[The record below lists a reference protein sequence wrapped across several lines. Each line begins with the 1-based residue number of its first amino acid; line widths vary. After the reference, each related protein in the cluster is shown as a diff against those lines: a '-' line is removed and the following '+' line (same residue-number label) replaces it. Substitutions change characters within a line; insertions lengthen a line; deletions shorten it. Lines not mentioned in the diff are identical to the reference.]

1 MAIRWHA
8 GTGRTRNLLVLSVLL
23 GVPVTQPLAQTQ
35 TAGGF
40 EQLGIRTETWN
51 IFPSLGLSAVYDDNV
66 FAVPDDSDFLESD
79 ISFVLTP
86 QVTAVANTQ
95 RHAFSVFAGGSIGR
109 FVEQTDQNFNNYNV
123 GGSARWDL
131 SRTLNVSSSFGFSQ
145 TREDQADPDRD
156 LFDQVATE
164 TTNINSFSF
173 DLSASKNWQR
183 LFMNIGTG
191 VQRTTFDELD
201 ATIFEIVGPFAVR
214 TDESFDINA
223 DRDRT
228 RIPLNLRVGYDV
240 DRDYSVFFNI
250 SYSNIIFDE
259 PEQFVDTATAIVL
272 PEGVPQQVITGQS
285 EGDSQ
290 DFQTLGLGVG
300 ANVDFDQLVSGSV
313 SVGVQQRFP
322 EDDDDEDNISLSFD
336 LGLDWTLSPR
346 TSLNL
351 GGSQG
356 FEPATADDAGGSTL
370 NTRLNADLSYALTRQ
385 TSLGANVAYG
395 RRSGGDD
402 DRTDDDI
409 TTGVSASYAINRYAS
424 VSASYQYR
432 QRFSTDTDREFTRN
446 LVFVSLVGQY

>member
-1 MAIRWHA
+1 MADRWHA
-8 GTGRTRNLLVLSVLL
+8 GTRRTRNLLVLSVLL
-23 GVPVTQPLAQTQ
+23 GVPVPQALAQTQ

-66 FAVPDDSDFLESD
+66 FAVPDDSELLESD
-79 ISFVLTP
+79 VSFVLSP

-145 TREDQADPDRD
+145 TREDQADPDREI
-156 LFDQVATE
+156 FDQTATE

-183 LFMNIGTG
+183 VFLNVGTG
-191 VQRTTFDELD
+191 LQRTVYDELD
-201 ATIFEIVGPFAVR
+201 ATIFEVVGPLVII
-214 TDESFDINA
+214 TDETADLNA

-250 SYSNIIFDE
+250 SYSNTIFDE
-259 PEQFVDTATAIVL
+259 PEQFVEAT
-272 PEGVPQQVITGQS
+272 GGFITGVS

-313 SVGVQQRFP
+313 SVGVEQRFP
-322 EDDDDEDNISLSFD
+322 EDDDEGDNIGFSFD

-370 NTRLNADLSYALTRQ
+370 NTRLNADLSYSLTRQ

-395 RRSGGDD
+395 RRSGGGD

-424 VSASYQYR
+424 VSANYQYR
-432 QRFSTDTDREFTRN
+432 RRFSTDADREFTRN
-446 LVFVSLVGQY
+446 QVFVSLIGQY